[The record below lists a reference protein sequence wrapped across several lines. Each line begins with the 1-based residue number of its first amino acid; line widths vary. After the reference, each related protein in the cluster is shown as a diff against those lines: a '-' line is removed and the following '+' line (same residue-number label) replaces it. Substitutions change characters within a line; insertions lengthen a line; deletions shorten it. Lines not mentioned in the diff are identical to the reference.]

1 MSNQTK
7 FPKLGNKSWSRR
19 VARLVVM
26 FLLFPVAALVVE
38 RLRGAWAFKAWA
50 REMTAKGAIL
60 EARKLWPPRSAAV
73 VDFTNSLN
81 RALQGLPEGIR
92 KYTGQISCFV
102 PGQLGGWQRGSQQ
115 ARPMLRNGA
124 QSEATWNDV
133 DAAVKEAE
141 PILAAV
147 RQLMTNPPAG
157 IGYDVSTMLENDTT
171 PNLFFVRIGAQALQT
186 AVCRDLHNHNLAG
199 AVENL
204 RALEGFTRLG
214 KNDPGLVCLMSRVA
228 VLGIAIEVLWD
239 ALQAEG

>member
-92 KYTGQISCFV
+92 KYTGQIS
-102 PGQLGGWQRGSQQ
+102 
-115 ARPMLRNGA
+115 
-124 QSEATWNDV
+124 
-133 DAAVKEAE
+133 
-141 PILAAV
+141 
-147 RQLMTNPPAG
+147 
-157 IGYDVSTMLENDTT
+157 
-171 PNLFFVRIGAQALQT
+171 
-186 AVCRDLHNHNLAG
+186 
-199 AVENL
+199 
-204 RALEGFTRLG
+204 
-214 KNDPGLVCLMSRVA
+214 
-228 VLGIAIEVLWD
+228 
-239 ALQAEG
+239 